1 MTMKTQPISRRALA
15 AGLALAPIAGLPAL
29 AGVVSADDPILA
41 ALDELRRL
49 KAHIEGLDEAVE
61 KAHDA
66 FAEMSPEC
74 ASIELDGMVFSEHEA
89 IDSHFND
96 LGIPNEN
103 IDKTIA
109 LLESYRKSP
118 LTPEQKAER
127 EAARE
132 AARRRAHEELDALLQ
147 QRATAKTKSGYAAA
161 DAAADEAF
169 ERQGDA
175 ERAIF
180 ETDPISG
187 AGAIALLRFAADH
200 IEDMGVNDTKVEDVL
215 SDAIR
220 AAADFFEREA

>member
-1 MTMKTQPISRRALA
+1 MKTQPITRRALA

-49 KAHIEGLDEAVE
+49 KAHIEALDEAVE
-61 KAHDA
+61 RAHDA
-66 FAEMSPEC
+66 FADMSPEG
-74 ASIELDGMVFSEHEA
+74 ASIKLDGMVFSEHEA

-109 LLESYRKSP
+109 LLESWRKSP
-118 LTPEQKAER
+118 LTPELRAER
-127 EAARE
+127 EAAR
-132 AARRRAHEELDALLQ
+132 RMAHAELDALLQ
-147 QRATAKTKSGYAAA
+147 QRAAVKAESGYAAA

-175 ERAIF
+175 ERSIF
-180 ETDPISG
+180 ETEPTSR

-200 IEDMGVNDTKVEDVL
+200 IEDMGVNDSKVADVL
-215 SDAIR
+215 PDAIR
-220 AAADFFEREA
+220 AAADFFEGEA

>member
-1 MTMKTQPISRRALA
+1 MKTQLISRRALA

-66 FAEMSPEC
+66 FAEMRPER

-118 LTPEQKAER
+118 LTPEQKAE
-127 EAARE
+127 RE